1 MTALLRLSTLLI
13 ASLLAFALIAPTAWS
28 QDIDQETRDR
38 ARVLYDEATAAYDR
52 GEYQAALEDWQEA
65 YELTGASIILYSI
78 GNAHERLG
86 NLEEAV
92 DALNGYLEG
101 VSSDEERRLLD
112 LRIDNLEERA
122 RLQREQQEFERAE
135 RERERR
141 EAEEREARLRA
152 EQERLEEELRA
163 ERLAELRRDPA
174 GLRVTRWTFISIAG
188 AAAINGLVFQLRA
201 NSLGNGLED
210 DCSDVGDGSLL
221 CDAGTSD
228 DWDAYDTS
236 RQVANISY
244 GVAGGAALVGGI
256 LLFIHPN
263 RDRTLDDF
271 QVTPTV
277 HRGGGGFSVRSRF

>member
-1 MTALLRLSTLLI
+1 MTYLFRLS
-13 ASLLAFALIAPTAWS
+13 SLLFVALFAFAALAPTAWS
-28 QDIDQETRDR
+28 QEVDQEARDR

-52 GEYQAALEDWQEA
+52 GEYQVALDDWQEA
-65 YELTGASIILYSI
+65 YDLTGATIILYSI

-86 NLEEAV
+86 NLQEAV
-92 DALNGYLEG
+92 DALNGYLDG
-101 VSSDEERRLLD
+101 VESDEERRLLE
-112 LRIDNLEERA
+112 LRIANLEERA
-122 RLQREQQEFERAE
+122 RLREQQEELARAE
-135 RERERR
+135 QERERR

-152 EQERLEEELRA
+152 EQQRLEEELRA
-163 ERLAELRRDPA
+163 ERLAELRRDPK
-174 GLRVTRWTFISIAG
+174 GLRVTRWTFVGLAG
-188 AAAINGLVFQLRA
+188 AAAINGLVFHLRA

-210 DCSDVGDGSLL
+210 DCSDIGDGSLL
-221 CDAGTSD
+221 CDSGTAS

-256 LLFIHPN
+256 LLFVHPN
-263 RDRTLDDF
+263 RDRTLEDF